1 MQFGC
6 LCHSLL
12 AVWLGQSWDASCL
25 LYYTA
30 SVVGSELGHMSALLY
45 SAVRSEL
52 GYIMSARL
60 YSQCSRV
67 RVGIRHICHITQQWS
82 LLQVYGWGD
91 SQYGQV
97 GVGTRHVYHRPMLL
111 EALLPH
117 SCVAVHCGQ
126 YHSLAITSDCK

>member
-12 AVWLGQSWDASCL
+12 AVWSGQSWDASCL

-52 GYIMSARL
+52 GYVMSAIL

-67 RVGIRHICHITQQWS
+67 RVGIRHICHITQQVVPVAGVWMGKLAVRS
-82 LLQVYGWGD
+82 GWGWD
-91 SQYGQV
+91 TPRIPPSHAAGGLAATQ
-97 GVGTRHVYHRPMLL
+97 L
-111 EALLPH
+111 
-117 SCVAVHCGQ
+117 CGC
-126 YHSLAITSDCK
+126 SLRTVPLSGHHQ